1 MPPPR
6 IRAGTLEELRPPTGD
21 WTFVDLGF
29 STTRRSTGFLSVVN
43 GDWSLPGKAITF
55 GEATARLVRQVG
67 EPGPP
72 LHLVLE
78 APLSAFFDAQGNPVG
93 REGERRGSQ
102 TRYWY
107 AGLGCVVKVAALFL
121 LEALARAERARE
133 LRVFEGFVS
142 FKDKEIASNHV
153 ADVEALRRAV
163 LAGVVMLPIPAAGET
178 AGPVAPAQGSATR
191 RDARPPDAALA

>member
-6 IRAGTLEELRPPTGD
+6 IRAGTLEELRPPRED

-29 STTRRSTGFLSVVN
+29 STTLRSTGFLSVVN
-43 GDWSLPGKAITF
+43 GDWSLPGEAITF
-55 GEATARLVRQVG
+55 GEATGRLVRQVG
-67 EPGPP
+67 EPGSP

-107 AGLGCVVKVAALFL
+107 AGLGCVV
-121 LEALARAERARE
+121 
-133 LRVFEGFVS
+133 
-142 FKDKEIASNHV
+142 
-153 ADVEALRRAV
+153 
-163 LAGVVMLPIPAAGET
+163 AGVVMLPIPAAGET